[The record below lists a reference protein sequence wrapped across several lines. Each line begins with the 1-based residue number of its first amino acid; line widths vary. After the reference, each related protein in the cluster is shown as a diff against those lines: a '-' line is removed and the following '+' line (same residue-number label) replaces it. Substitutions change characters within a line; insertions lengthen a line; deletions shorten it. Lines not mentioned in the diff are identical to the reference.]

1 MLDDGIK
8 KNKKWIGMNKF
19 NVGDSAY
26 VIMRHIGPKYVVT
39 EVTVKDVIEQATLT
53 SNDIYYITQ
62 IKDSIMLT
70 IRKSDEIYKTIEEAE
85 LGMTNEIKAD
95 IEEYQGYILEE
106 KNKVSKLEE
115 ELKTSRFVI
124 DNLQDKI
131 NTLKN
136 LLS

>member
-1 MLDDGIK
+1 ML
-8 KNKKWIGMNKF
+8 NKF

-26 VIMRHIGPKYVVT
+26 VIMEHIGPKYVVT
-39 EVTVKDVIEQATLT
+39 EVTVIEVIEQATLT
-53 SNDIYYITQ
+53 SNDIYYKTQ

-85 LGMTNEIKAD
+85 LGVTNTIKTD
-95 IEEYQGYILEE
+95 IEEYKGYILEE

-115 ELKTSRFVI
+115 ELKTSRFI
-124 DNLQDKI
+124 INNLQDKI
-131 NTLKN
+131 NILRN

>member
-1 MLDDGIK
+1 
-8 KNKKWIGMNKF
+8 MNKF

-39 EVTVKDVIEQATLT
+39 EVTVVDVIEHAKLT
-53 SNDIYYITQ
+53 SNDIYYKTQ
-62 IKDSIMLT
+62 IKDTIMLT
-70 IRKSDEIYKTIEEAE
+70 MRKSDEIYKTIEEAE

-95 IEEYQGYILEE
+95 IEEYKEYLLEE
-106 KNKVSKLEE
+106 KNKISKLEE
-115 ELKTSRFVI
+115 ELKTSRRII
-124 DNLQDKI
+124 DNLRDKI

>member
-1 MLDDGIK
+1 
-8 KNKKWIGMNKF
+8 MNKF

-26 VIMRHIGPKYVVT
+26 VIMQHTGLKYVVT
-39 EVTVKDVIEQATLT
+39 EVTVIEVIEQAKLT
-53 SNDIYYITQ
+53 SNDIYYQTQ

-70 IRKSDEIYKTIEEAE
+70 MRKSDNVYKTIEEAE
-85 LGMTNEIKAD
+85 LGMINEIKAD
-95 IEEYQGYILEE
+95 IEEYKEYILEE
-106 KNKVSKLEE
+106 KTKISKLEE

>member
-1 MLDDGIK
+1 MLELK
-8 KNKKWIGMNKF
+8 KLIDMNKF

-39 EVTVKDVIEQATLT
+39 EVTVVDVIEQAKLT
-53 SNDIYYITQ
+53 SNDIYYKTQ
-62 IKDSIMLT
+62 IKDTIMLT
-70 IRKSDEIYKTIEEAE
+70 IRKSDEIYKTIEEAK
-85 LGMTNEIKAD
+85 LGATNEIKAD
-95 IEEYQGYILEE
+95 IEEYKGYLLEE
-106 KNKVSKLEE
+106 KNKISKLEE
-115 ELKTSRFVI
+115 ELKTSRLVI

>member
-1 MLDDGIK
+1 
-8 KNKKWIGMNKF
+8 MNKF

-26 VIMRHIGPKYVVT
+26 VIMCHIGPKYVVT
-39 EVTVKDVIEQATLT
+39 EVTVIEVIEQAKLT
-53 SNDIYYITQ
+53 SNDIYYKTQ
-62 IKDSIMLT
+62 IKDTIMLT
-70 IRKSDEIYKTIEEAE
+70 IRKSDKIYKTIEEAE

-95 IEEYQGYILEE
+95 IEEYKEYLWEE
-106 KNKVSKLEE
+106 KNKISKLEE

-124 DNLQDKI
+124 DNLQNKI

>member
-1 MLDDGIK
+1 MK
-8 KNKKWIGMNKF
+8 KLNI
-19 NVGDSAY
+19 GDSAY
-26 VIMRHIGPKYVVT
+26 VIMRYIGPKYVPT
-39 EVTVKDVIEQATLT
+39 EVTVIEVIEQATLT
-53 SNDIYYITQ
+53 SNDIYYKTQ